1 VWYDGQVKSSRLTA
15 LDLPLALF
23 LLSAVLGVWPAYDR
37 RLCRDTL
44 TVLAAG
50 FLLFLLISRL
60 AISHRAWHIV
70 AASLVSASV
79 LLSLYFVTQYAHFG
93 YPPKVGVI
101 DRLGALVGQIVP
113 SAVVWVPVPNS
124 VATFLEGGL
133 FLAVALVLAEK
144 RWAWRIVGAIG
155 AGLIALA
162 LLMSASRGAW
172 MAVLVTSALWLAL
185 YWRPA
190 RAVAIGGAVLALV
203 LAIIVIARHDVS
215 VLDRIPV
222 VNRTLAP
229 LLIRPDRLA
238 VYRNSMYLIQ
248 DFPLTGIGLGE
259 QFAMV
264 HSKYALLIPYSFLT
278 YSHNL
283 HLEVWL
289 EHGLLGAVAWLWLL
303 VALYQAART
312 HTKPG
317 ANFLFQSTWLGLT
330 AVFVHGIS
338 DARQYVDLWCWFP
351 LFGLLGLNGAILLR
365 RAPIAH
371 RARSRVLPAAV
382 VAAFLIAVTVG
393 LQPLVATWH
402 ANLGCVLQARGDLL
416 ASLTDGQRAT
426 LGREA
431 ADHYRRAI
439 QVDPHDRTARQRL
452 GVILMDENRFSEAV
466 EHLQVAWQ
474 ADPDNTTTHKA
485 LGLAYVWVG
494 ELARARPLLQDVPDI
509 VAELNTWAWWR
520 STQGQMEQSVNAY
533 RASLLLEPDQPG
545 VRERLE
551 QLERESAP

>member
-1 VWYDGQVKSSRLTA
+1 
-15 LDLPLALF
+15 
-23 LLSAVLGVWPAYDR
+23 
-37 RLCRDTL
+37 
-44 TVLAAG
+44 
-50 FLLFLLISRL
+50 
-60 AISHRAWHIV
+60 
-70 AASLVSASV
+70 
-79 LLSLYFVTQYAHFG
+79 
-93 YPPKVGVI
+93 
-101 DRLGALVGQIVP
+101 
-113 SAVVWVPVPNS
+113 

-144 RWAWRIVGAIG
+144 RWAWRIAGTIG

-190 RAVAIGGAVLALV
+190 RAVAIGGAVLALG
-203 LAIIVIARHDVS
+203 LGIIVIARHDVS
-215 VLDRIPV
+215 VLGRIPI
-222 VNRTLAP
+222 VNQTLAP
-229 LLIRPDRLA
+229 LLIRPDRLD
-238 VYRNSMYLIQ
+238 VYRNSIYLIQ

-283 HLEVWL
+283 YLEVWL

-312 HTKPG
+312 HTKSG
-317 ANFLFQSTWLGLT
+317 ADFLFESTWLGLT
-330 AVFVHGIS
+330 AIFVHGIS

-351 LFGLLGLNGAILLR
+351 FFGLLGLNGAILLR
-365 RAPIAH
+365 RAPGAH
-371 RARSRVLPAAV
+371 GARSRVLTAAV
-382 VAAFLIAVTVG
+382 VGVFLIAVAVG

-416 ASLTDGQRAT
+416 ASLNDGQRAT
-426 LGREA
+426 LRREA
-431 ADHYRRAI
+431 ADRYRRAI
-439 QVDPHDRTARQRL
+439 QVDPYDRTARQRL
-452 GVILMDENRFSEAV
+452 GVILMDENRFDEAV

-494 ELARARPLLQDVPDI
+494 EMERARPLLQNVPDI
-509 VAELNTWAWWR
+509 VEELNTWAWWR
-520 STQGQMEQSVNAY
+520 GTQGQMEQSVNAY